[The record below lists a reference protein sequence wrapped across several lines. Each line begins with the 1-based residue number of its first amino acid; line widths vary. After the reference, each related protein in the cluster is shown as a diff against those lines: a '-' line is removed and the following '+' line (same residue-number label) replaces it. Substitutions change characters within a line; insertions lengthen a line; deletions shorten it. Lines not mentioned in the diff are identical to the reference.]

1 MTMDALERYVREMST
16 PQGEALSWVERQ
28 SWLRTSHGRQVS
40 GPEVGALLRQFV
52 QLLRPRQVLEIGTFS
67 GYSTL
72 WMASALPEGGRI
84 DTLEINDE
92 MEDLIRAG
100 FARAGLADR
109 IRLHIGDALDILPD
123 LTGPYELVFID
134 ADKRDYVAYYQAVFD
149 LVPPGG
155 LIVADNVLWDG
166 KVYAEEPPRDQQTR
180 GILAFNDLVAGDA
193 RVENF
198 ILPLRDGLNIIRK
211 K

>member
-1 MTMDALERYVREMST
+1 MDAQERYIRDYSAPQGDVLDWLERE
-16 PQGEALSWVERQ
+16 
-28 SWLRTSHGRQVS
+28 SWLRTSHGRMVA
-40 GPEVGALLRQFV
+40 GPEVGAFLRLLV
-52 QLLRPRQVLEIGTFS
+52 QEMKPRRVLELGTFT
-67 GYSTL
+67 GYSTI

-92 MEDLIRAG
+92 LEDLIREA
-100 FARAGLADR
+100 FRRAGVADR
-109 IRLHIGDALDILPD
+109 VRLVIGDALDILPIIGETYD
-123 LTGPYELVFID
+123 LAYID
-134 ADKRDYVAYYQAVFD
+134 ANKRDYVAYYQSVIE
-149 LVPPGG
+149 LVRPGG

-166 KVYAEEPPRDQQTR
+166 KVCADEPPRDQQTR
-180 GILAFNDLVAGDA
+180 SILAFNDLVAGDD

>member
-109 IRLHIGDALDILPD
+109 IRLHIGDALDILPA

-149 LVPPGG
+149 LVAPGG

-166 KVYAEEPPRDQQTR
+166 KVCAEEPPRDQQTR
-180 GILAFNDLVAGDA
+180 GILAFNDLVAGDT
-193 RVENF
+193 RVDNF